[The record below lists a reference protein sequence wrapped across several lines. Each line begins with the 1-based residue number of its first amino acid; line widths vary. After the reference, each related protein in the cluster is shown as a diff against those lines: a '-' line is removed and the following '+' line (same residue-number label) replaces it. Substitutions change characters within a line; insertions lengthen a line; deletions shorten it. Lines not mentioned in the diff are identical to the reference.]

1 MEQRSFLH
9 IFFTVAPS
17 VIIIFTLFQL
27 LFSEYGIFE
36 ANAARIQ
43 YQQLDHDIGVIEK
56 TNQALRM
63 KVERLKNANKPS
75 HLAGDRL
82 LMGKTNSTLYR
93 FSDAR

>member
-1 MEQRSFLH
+1 MEQRSLLH

-36 ANAARIQ
+36 ANSAHIQ
-43 YQQLDHDIGVIEK
+43 YQHLIQDINIVEAK
-56 TNQALRM
+56 NQVLRI
-63 KVERLKNANKPS
+63 KVERLKNSNKAS

-82 LMGKTNSTLYR
+82 LMGTANSTLYR
-93 FSDAR
+93 FQDE

>member
-17 VIIIFTLFQL
+17 VIILFTLFQL

-36 ANAARIQ
+36 ANSAHIQ
-43 YQQLDHDIGVIEK
+43 YQHLVHDINIVEK
-56 TNQALRM
+56 KNHILRI
-63 KVERLKNANKPS
+63 KVERLKNSNKAS

-82 LMGKTNSTLYR
+82 LMGKADSTLYR
-93 FSDAR
+93 FQE